1 MRTAKWWSSSASDRR
16 VAGAL
21 LAIALP
27 LALVACRG
35 DDRAASAVDVPA
47 AADDTPSGSL
57 PAPEAA
63 PGTSV
68 TGMPTA
74 PPPPRE
80 VAPDAV
86 ATAPAPTDVTTAPP
100 EGDAGAAPPV
110 VAASDETAAPSPA
123 PPPPAPGD
131 AAAASSLVSQYM
143 AALASGAFA
152 RGQTLWST
160 TPNDSAVLQLA
171 RNTPFDIA
179 VGGGSTDA
187 GGRITVPVDV
197 RGKADDGSDRHVIAT
212 YTVQRGPTGTWRI
225 MAANVRDA
233 TP

>member
-35 DDRAASAVDVPA
+35 DDRASSAVDVPA

-74 PPPPRE
+74 PPPPRG
-80 VAPDAV
+80 VAPDTV
-86 ATAPAPTDVTTAPP
+86 ATAPAATDTPAAPP
-100 EGDAGAAPPV
+100 EGDATATPPV
-110 VAASDETAAPSPA
+110 AAVRDDATGPSPA

-131 AAAASSLVSQYM
+131 ATAAANLVSEYM

-152 RGQTLWST
+152 RAQALWST

-179 VGGGSTDA
+179 VGGASADA
-187 GGRITVPVDV
+187 GGRINVPVDV
-197 RGKADDGSDRHVIAT
+197 RGKADDGSDRHVLAT

-233 TP
+233 ER